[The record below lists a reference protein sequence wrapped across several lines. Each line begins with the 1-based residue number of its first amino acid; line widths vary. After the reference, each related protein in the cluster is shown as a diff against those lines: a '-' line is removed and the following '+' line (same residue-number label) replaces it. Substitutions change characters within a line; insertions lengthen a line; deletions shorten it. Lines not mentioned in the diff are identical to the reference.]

1 MAGPTP
7 PARRRAEQQ
16 VASFG
21 VLPLEPVRGI
31 VRIVP
36 TFSRILF
43 ATDFSEDS
51 EYALGYAQEIATRF
65 SCEIVVLHVAQP
77 LPPLILGEPET
88 ALDAGTINQIVE
100 EQRLLAVRELD
111 KRVERLRQAG
121 LRARSIVRIGA
132 PFLEIAG
139 AAKTEKADLIVLAT
153 HGRGGLAHVLLGS
166 VAERVVRKAPCPVLT
181 VRHPDRDTKHSS

>member
-1 MAGPTP
+1 
-7 PARRRAEQQ
+7 
-16 VASFG
+16 
-21 VLPLEPVRGI
+21 LPLEPVRGI
-31 VRIVP
+31 VRTVP

-43 ATDFSEDS
+43 AADFSEDS

-181 VRHPDRDTKHSS
+181 VRHPDRNTKHSS